1 MIGCIECITL
11 YFVIPASVSGGCQ
24 LMVTLSLSA
33 ESTLSSRTDSGTK
46 KKIRH
51 KIINRL
57 MTAEVI
63 LFAKWLWDS
72 KPGHIGDRRVL
83 PTLRL
88 KVLKVSKCKLN
99 ATELSNKVKFWPRG
113 VFTYVSHIGY
123 VPPQRVRFLRYFCPK
138 TVVNFAHFRLESGVV
153 FEGTTGVYKRICC
166 FNPKWIR
173 NKE

>member
-1 MIGCIECITL
+1 MRFRRLALVTWKCSMIGCIECITL

-88 KVLKVSKCKLN
+88 KVLEVSKCKIN

-113 VFTYVSHIGY
+113 VLTYVSHIGY
-123 VPPQRVRFLRYFCPK
+123 VPPQRVRFLR
-138 TVVNFAHFRLESGVV
+138 HFRKLCSFSSGIWCGFWGNYRSV
-153 FEGTTGVYKRICC
+153 
-166 FNPKWIR
+166 
-173 NKE
+173 